1 MDSRLT
7 HLECAACARTCSWQA
22 LRNVCECGK
31 PLLARYD
38 LSAPFKPVDR
48 PGLWRYSPLL
58 PVSDAENIRS
68 LGEGWTPLLPVFGMR
83 PRWWVKEEGLNPTG
97 SFKARG
103 MAVAISMAR
112 QLGAQRVCVP
122 TAGNAGGACAAYAAA
137 AGLEAHVYAPEDAPP
152 ANLKEVASAGARL
165 TRVRGT
171 IADAARRMREDMART
186 EMFDVSTLKEPY
198 RVEGKKTMGYE
209 LFEQL
214 GGRLPDVIVYPA
226 GGGTGLIGMWKAFG
240 EMERLGWIGRGRPR
254 MVAVQAE
261 GCAPLVEAFREGREE
276 SRAPENPRTI
286 AAGLRVPKAFAD
298 WLILRILRETG
309 GTAVAVSDD
318 EIREAVSRLHRET
331 GILACPEGA
340 ACLPAALRLEA
351 EGGIR
356 PGERVVLFN
365 TGSGLKY
372 LDLA

>member
-1 MDSRLT
+1 MEPTTRLT
-7 HLECAACARTCSWQA
+7 HLECSGCAKTSTWRE
-22 LRNVCECGK
+22 LRNLCECGK

-38 LSAPFKPVDR
+38 LSLPFKPVDR
-48 PGLWRYSPLL
+48 PGLWRYLPLL
-58 PVSDAENIRS
+58 PADADHIRT
-68 LGEGWTPLLPVFGMR
+68 LGEGWTPLLPIRSG
-83 PRWWVKEEGLNPTG
+83 WWVKEEGLNPTG

-112 QLGAQRVCVP
+112 QLGARRVCVP

-152 ANLKEVASAGARL
+152 VNLKEVTSAGARL
-165 TRVRGT
+165 TLVRGT
-171 IADAARRMREDMART
+171 IADAARRMREDMAKQD
-186 EMFDVSTLKEPY
+186 MFDVSTLKEPY

-226 GGGTGLIGMWKAFG
+226 GGGTGVIGMWKAFD
-240 EMERLGWIGRGRPR
+240 EMEQLGWIGRERPR
-254 MVAVQAE
+254 MVVVQAE

-276 SRAPENPRTI
+276 SRPPPNPRTI

-298 WLILRILRETG
+298 WLILRIVRETG
-309 GTAVAVSDD
+309 GTAVAVGDD
-318 EIREAVSRLHRET
+318 EIRAAMSRLHRET

-351 EGGIR
+351 EGWIR

-372 LDLA
+372 LDLL